1 MLHASFLEHLTERF
15 SSFFENPVQIF
26 DHYPVTG
33 GDINQVFRLVTS
45 KGNFL
50 IKINAS
56 LYGLDVFEKEARGL
70 MLLSDAGV
78 LKVPRP
84 LFDGKFHQQ
93 IFLVIEYIE
102 SGDPGSMFWQN
113 FAEGLAR
120 LHLHTQEA
128 CGLEFDNYIGRMV
141 QHNQLTVGWPKFF
154 AEQRLLR
161 VAQKAASRKLL
172 YTEEMQLLEAVVKKC
187 ESLLPDEKPN
197 LLHGDLW
204 NGNFI
209 VGRDGNVAI
218 FDPAVYYGHREMDI
232 AMTLLFGGFD
242 TSFYEAYNHYYPMES
257 GWKDRIELCQLYP
270 LLIHLLL
277 FGGHYHTS
285 VVSVLKRYA

>member
-15 SSFFENPVQIF
+15 SSFFDNPVQIH
-26 DHYPVTG
+26 DYYPITG
-33 GDINQVFRLVTS
+33 GDINQAFRLDTN
-45 KGNFL
+45 KGKFF

-56 LYGLDVFEKEARGL
+56 LFGLDVFEKEARGL
-70 MLLSDAGV
+70 MLLADAGA

-93 IFLVIEYIE
+93 IFLVIEYVE
-102 SGDPGSMFWQN
+102 RGDPGPMFWQN
-113 FAEGLAR
+113 FAESLAR
-120 LHLHTQEA
+120 LHQHTQEE
-128 CGLEFDNYIGRMV
+128 CGLGYDNYIGRMV
-141 QHNQLTVGWPKFF
+141 QYNQLTIGWPKFF
-154 AEQRLLR
+154 AEQRLMR
-161 VAQKAASRKLL
+161 VAEKAATRKLINA
-172 YTEEMQLLEAVVKKC
+172 EEMQLVEAVVKKC
-187 ESLLPDEKPN
+187 DDLLPDEKPN

-209 VGRDGNVAI
+209 VGHDGNAAI

-242 TSFYEAYNHYYPMES
+242 TSFYEAYNHYYPMVS

-285 VVSVLKRYA
+285 VVNVLKRYA